1 MGTERALDRISDLAG
16 HGHDVVTFWNEVTE
30 LMAPIAP
37 HYMGPCWYTLDP
49 ASLLMTSHFNP
60 AMPELPRAWMELEYY
75 EDDVHD
81 IAKVARS
88 EAGISTLHEATGGDP
103 SSSPR
108 WQANVEMGGDQEL
121 IVPRPPPAGD
131 AWGCLGLYRE
141 RGEPMFSR
149 EELDFISAAAPS
161 LGEGARRALLLGE
174 ARDPEGPDAPGLLV
188 LSDRGAVESSTPGV
202 EQLVSDLPGGDWD
215 DGRLPSVV
223 LSVAARALRTAE
235 GNDAPGDV
243 AVARVLSDSGRWVVL
258 HGATLVGQGPTRV
271 AIILEPA
278 LPARISPLL
287 MAAYGLSEREQDVT
301 RLVLQGESTAEI
313 AERLHLSTHTVQDHL
328 KRVFE
333 KTEVRSRRELLGKVF
348 FAYYEPRLRDN
359 ERRVSEGRT
368 ARGGPLAPRAKPC
381 GSPSE
386 AGSPRS

>member
-1 MGTERALDRISDLAG
+1 MKTERALDGISDL
-16 HGHDVVTFWNEVTE
+16 
-30 LMAPIAP
+30 
-37 HYMGPCWYTLDP
+37 
-49 ASLLMTSHFNP
+49 
-60 AMPELPRAWMELEYY
+60 
-75 EDDVHD
+75 
-81 IAKVARS
+81 AKVARS

-121 IVPRPPPAGD
+121 IVSLRTPAGD

-174 ARDPEGPDAPGLLV
+174 ARDPEGRPDAPGLLV

-258 HGATLVGQGPTRV
+258 HGATLVGQGATRV
-271 AIILEPA
+271 AGILRPA
-278 LPARISPLL
+278 LPARITPLL
-287 MAAYGLSEREQDVT
+287 MAAYGLTEREQDVT
-301 RLVLQGESTAEI
+301 RLVLQGGPTARPC
-313 AERLHLSTHTVQDHL
+313 AAARC
-328 KRVFE
+328 
-333 KTEVRSRRELLGKVF
+333 
-348 FAYYEPRLRDN
+348 APLRDPSGA
-359 ERRVSEGRT
+359 EAIGR
-368 ARGGPLAPRAKPC
+368 
-381 GSPSE
+381 E
-386 AGSPRS
+386 

>member
-1 MGTERALDRISDLAG
+1 MKTERALDGISDLAG
-16 HGHDVVTFWNEVTE
+16 HGHDVVTFWNEATE
-30 LMAPIAP
+30 LMAPIVP

-60 AMPELPRAWMELEYY
+60 AMPELPREWMELEYY

-108 WQANVEMGGDQEL
+108 WQGNVEMGGDQEL
-121 IVPRPPPAGD
+121 IVSLRTPAGD

-141 RGEPMFSR
+141 PGEPMFSR

-174 ARDPEGPDAPGLLV
+174 ARDPEGP
-188 LSDRGAVESSTPGV
+188 
-202 EQLVSDLPGGDWD
+202 
-215 DGRLPSVV
+215 
-223 LSVAARALRTAE
+223 VAARALRTAE
-235 GNDAPGDV
+235 GSDAPGDV

-271 AIILEPA
+271 AVILEPA
-278 LPARISPLL
+278 LPARIP
-287 MAAYGLSEREQDVT
+287 
-301 RLVLQGESTAEI
+301 
-313 AERLHLSTHTVQDHL
+313 
-328 KRVFE
+328 
-333 KTEVRSRRELLGKVF
+333 
-348 FAYYEPRLRDN
+348 
-359 ERRVSEGRT
+359 
-368 ARGGPLAPRAKPC
+368 
-381 GSPSE
+381 
-386 AGSPRS
+386 